1 MATITVPATAVMTFD
16 EYQDYL
22 HCSGFRWHRS
32 DYPVISPDT
41 AQVALT
47 ALDEKI
53 ATSGVY
59 GDTLT
64 DCIQARDELQAAICH
79 AQDVS

>member
-1 MATITVPATAVMTFD
+1 MALTRAATDLLTWD
-16 EYQDYL
+16 EHDDRM
-22 HCSGFRWHRS
+22 HRSGFRWNRS
-32 DYPVISPDT
+32 DYPVISPQA
-41 AQVALT
+41 AQVALS

-64 DCIQARDELQAAICH
+64 DCIQARDELQSAICH

>member
-1 MATITVPATAVMTFD
+1 MTLAVATAMLTFD
-16 EYQDYL
+16 EWQDYFKR
-22 HCSGFRWHRS
+22 SGFRWHRS
-32 DYPVISPDT
+32 DYPVISLDT
-41 AQVALT
+41 ANLLLGLVEETVAT
-47 ALDEKI
+47 A
-53 ATSGVY
+53 GVC

>member
-1 MATITVPATAVMTFD
+1 MALTLAATDLLTWD
-16 EYQDYL
+16 EHVDRM
-22 HCSGFRWHRS
+22 HRSGFRWNRS
-32 DYPVISPDT
+32 DYPVISLDT
-41 AQVALT
+41 ANLLLGLVEETVAT
-47 ALDEKI
+47 A
-53 ATSGVY
+53 GVC

>member
-1 MATITVPATAVMTFD
+1 MTTRLAIPALEWQAFV
-16 EYQDYL
+16 DYAHQMGL
-22 HCSGFRWHRS
+22 RFIKS
-32 DYPVISPDT
+32 DDINASQEV

-53 ATSGVY
+53 ATSGVF

>member
-1 MATITVPATAVMTFD
+1 MTATLAATDLLTWD
-16 EYQDYL
+16 EHVDRMRR
-22 HCSGFRWHRS
+22 SGFRWHRS
-32 DYPVISPDT
+32 DYPVISLDT
-41 AQVALT
+41 ANLLLGLVE
-47 ALDEKI
+47 EKV

-64 DCIQARDELQAAICH
+64 DCIQARDELQAAIRH